1 MLNLVTRVVTQPNET
16 ALYYALRSGTC
27 DVAVSGLQLNPR
39 RSQCGSMCPAMPQAN
54 SDCCI
59 DYGAPYL
66 FSSMSLLSKI
76 SVPASGDSVIQAFSS
91 PALVNATLLVAAAL
105 LGAAW
110 LLYIAERVVGKAN
123 REVSTPG
130 TSLYWGVITLTT
142 LGYGDV
148 VPRSSLGRAVS
159 MVWTLTAFITLGTLS
174 ALLTSALTSYNL
186 ASGQIDTLAGV
197 KRDLCTMQAD
207 PDIDAFLAADV
218 NAPTSLSRSDLADC
232 VSNLLAGGSQAVLGY
247 RPAITWLMN
256 DASLPPLHLSPPL
269 NALPLVFA
277 YPAGSPLRAY
287 TDAAVVSALTDP
299 EWSPAVEG
307 IKAIFMGV
315 PLDGDAQVQ
324 EQINKACI
332 VVVAV
337 LGGMLLL
344 FELFSVLH
352 SVRKHGVTL
361 PPWVPRAVS
370 HCLLGRFEGIR
381 LSKPSAAWDAEA
393 GARSHAGSSRS
404 PHANG
409 GRASTEV
416 LHAILA
422 EAAALNN
429 KLEAL
434 QAQLAGGGGG
444 RGDDHSRSPAVSQS
458 GSEATPVL
466 ERQTSRRNSL
476 QTLVHAEVGLGS
488 RGRERERERARSS
501 DTAARREREAS
512 AASADDSITE
522 RL

>member
-315 PLDGDAQVQ
+315 PLDGDAEVQ
-324 EQINKACI
+324 EQINKACV

-337 LGGMLLL
+337 LGGVLVAV
-344 FELFSVLH
+344 ELFSVLK
-352 SVRKHGVTL
+352 SARKHGVTL

-370 HCLLGRFEGIR
+370 HCLLGRFEG
-381 LSKPSAAWDAEA
+381 KPQPQEGAVWDAEA
-393 GARSHAGSSRS
+393 GARSHGSPRS
-404 PHANG
+404 PHGGG
-409 GRASTEV
+409 GRPPTEV

-422 EAAALNN
+422 EAAALNGR
-429 KLEAL
+429 LAAL
-434 QAQLAGGGGG
+434 QAQLGGGGHGGGGG
-444 RGDDHSRSPAVSQS
+444 GGHSPTASQRGAEAV
-458 GSEATPVL
+458 TP
-466 ERQTSRRNSL
+466 EMGRQASRRNSL

-488 RGRERERERARSS
+488 MGREHARSS
-501 DTAARREREAS
+501 DSAARREREGS
-512 AASADDSITE
+512 TTSADDSLAE

>member
-27 DVAVSGLQLNPR
+27 DVAISGLQLNPR
-39 RSQCGSMCPAMPQAN
+39 RAQCGSMCPAMPLPN

-76 SVPASGDSVIQAFSS
+76 SVPASGDSVIQAFRS

-105 LGAAW
+105 LATAW
-110 LLYIAERVVGKAN
+110 LLYIVERLVGKAN

-159 MVWTLTAFITLGTLS
+159 MAWTLTAFITLGTLS

-186 ASGQIDTLAGV
+186 ASGQINLLAEV
-197 KRDLCTMQAD
+197 KRDLCTMQSD
-207 PDIDAFLAADV
+207 PDIGAFLAADV
-218 NAPTSLSRSDLADC
+218 SAPTSLSRSDLADC
-232 VSNLLAGGSQAVLGY
+232 VSDLLAGGSQAVLGY
-247 RPAITWLMN
+247 RPSITWLMN

-315 PLDGDAQVQ
+315 PLDGDAEVQ
-324 EQINKACI
+324 EPINSACI
-332 VVVAV
+332 IVVSV
-337 LGGMLLL
+337 LGGLLL
-344 FELFSVLH
+344 LVELVSWGVGAH
-352 SVRKHGVTL
+352 KHGVTL

-370 HCLLGRFEGIR
+370 RCLLGRFEGKR
-381 LSKPSAAWDAEA
+381 VSQSDSGWDPEA
-393 GARSHAGSSRS
+393 GARSYRGS
-404 PHANG
+404 PHAPRSPRLSSG
-409 GRASTEV
+409 GRPPVEM
-416 LHAILA
+416 LQAILA
-422 EAAALNN
+422 ETAALNGR
-429 KLEAL
+429 LAAL
-434 QAQLAGGGGG
+434 QAQLGGGGG
-444 RGDDHSRSPAVSQS
+444 GGAGGNSHSPAVSQS
-458 GSEATPVL
+458 GSEATPAMD
-466 ERQTSRRNSL
+466 RQKSRRDSL
-476 QTLVHAEVGLGS
+476 QTLVHADVGSGAGP
-488 RGRERERERARSS
+488 RGRSS
-501 DTAARREREAS
+501 DAAAARREREAS
-512 AASADDSITE
+512 AVTDDSLDE

>member
-27 DVAVSGLQLNPR
+27 DVAISGLQLNSR
-39 RSQCGSMCPAMPQAN
+39 RAQCGSMCPAMPLPN

-105 LGAAW
+105 LAASW

-123 REVSTPG
+123 RGVSTPG
-130 TSLYWGVITLTT
+130 TSLYWGIITLTT

-159 MVWTLTAFITLGTLS
+159 MAWTLTAFITLGTLS

-186 ASGQIDTLAGV
+186 ASGQINTLAGV

-232 VSNLLAGGSQAVLGY
+232 VSDLLSGGSQAVLGY
-247 RPAITWLMN
+247 RPSITWLMN

-287 TDAAVVSALTDP
+287 TDAAVVSTLTDP

-315 PLDGDAQVQ
+315 PLDGDAEVQ
-324 EQINKACI
+324 EPINTAC
-332 VVVAV
+332 VAVVAV
-337 LGGMLLL
+337 LGGLLL
-344 FELFSVLH
+344 AVELFSVLH
-352 SVRKHGVTL
+352 SARKHGVTL

-370 HCLLGRFEGIR
+370 QCLLGRFEG
-381 LSKPSAAWDAEA
+381 KPQAQEGAIWDAEA
-393 GARSHAGSSRS
+393 GARSHAGSPRS
-404 PHANG
+404 PHGSG
-409 GRASTEV
+409 GRPPTEV

-422 EAAALNN
+422 EAAALNGR
-429 KLEAL
+429 LAAL
-434 QAQLAGGGGG
+434 QAQLGGGGHGGSGG
-444 RGDDHSRSPAVSQS
+444 RHSDAASQS
-458 GSEATPVL
+458 EAEATTPVVGRTSL
-466 ERQTSRRNSL
+466 RPTSRRTSL
-476 QTLVHAEVGLGS
+476 QTLVQAEVGLG
-488 RGRERERERARSS
+488 GMGRERARSS
-501 DTAARREREAS
+501 DTAARREREGS
-512 AASADDSITE
+512 ATSADDSLAE